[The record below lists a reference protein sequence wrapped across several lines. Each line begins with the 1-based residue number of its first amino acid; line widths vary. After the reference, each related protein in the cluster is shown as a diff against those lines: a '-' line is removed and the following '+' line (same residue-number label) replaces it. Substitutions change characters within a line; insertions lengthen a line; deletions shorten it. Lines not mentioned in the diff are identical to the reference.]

1 MIFHLLWP
9 YCVTEQKLFPD
20 LGRCQSKLKNKG
32 KRGGFCLQQQLQS
45 FNLMSR
51 HIIEQMYLERLVHV
65 LNYSFHWTLK
75 WVVTVHEGATKKQA
89 WPQGTVCHPR
99 AKGSCCQEIVNQLKK
114 QASDQC
120 PKQEVMYCPQPTL
133 STPLWPGYPQ
143 HKWVTSLCP
152 HTHTV
157 YNCLPNWS
165 SAKVWIFVFRVLV
178 SQILKLFPFWKTQS
192 IDTTIT
198 FTSS

>member
-114 QASDQC
+114 QASDRVPQARSYVLSPNPPC
-120 PKQEVMYCPQPTL
+120 LLHSGQDIPNISEWHHCVPTHIQYTIVYQTEVVQKYEFL
-133 STPLWPGYPQ
+133 FSA
-143 HKWVTSLCP
+143 SLFLR
-152 HTHTV
+152 
-157 YNCLPNWS
+157 Y
-165 SAKVWIFVFRVLV
+165 
-178 SQILKLFPFWKTQS
+178 
-192 IDTTIT
+192 
-198 FTSS
+198 